1 MSEKSQYL
9 EKVTFEKE
17 LLVIFELLVS
27 GQKFSCCQFQLM
39 NVFFKIILAFVV
51 RPQPITETSLIDS
64 VAGFINEVQ
73 SLHHHSGQ
81 SQTGDD
87 KVHVT
92 WAKFERTDINDTA
105 LFSEQM
111 EINGRSKKI

>member
-1 MSEKSQYL
+1 MCLNFVSAYL
-9 EKVTFEKE
+9 
-17 LLVIFELLVS
+17 
-27 GQKFSCCQFQLM
+27 
-39 NVFFKIILAFVV
+39 V

-73 SLHHHSGQ
+73 SLHHHSTQ
-81 SQTGDD
+81 SQMGDD

-92 WAKFERTDINDTA
+92 WAKFERTDVNDAA

-111 EINGRSKKI
+111 EINGKTNYFALLPRILPIK